1 MSEQMAAAL
10 ERETRHFLELL
21 DSLDMSG
28 LAAMLT
34 DDAQGVDEISRGW
47 TRGRA
52 ALEAYLAQVEGTVTN
67 VRSQLSDFHAT
78 AWADTGLVT
87 FVLDQ
92 AYNMNGQEKRLS
104 APTSLLFHRHD
115 DGWKVAL
122 IHSVPIPDPTYQ

>member
-1 MSEQMAAAL
+1 MSEQTAAAL
-10 ERETRHFLELL
+10 EQETRHFLELL

-28 LAAMLT
+28 LAAMFT

-52 ALEAYLAQVEGTVTN
+52 ALEAYLAQLEGTVTD
-67 VRSQLSDFHAT
+67 VRSRLTDFHAT
-78 AWADTGLVT
+78 TWADIGLVT

-92 AYNMNGQEKRLS
+92 TYSMNEQEQRLS
-104 APTSLLFHRHD
+104 APTSLVFHRQE

-122 IHSVPIPDPTYQ
+122 IHSVPIPDLT

>member
-1 MSEQMAAAL
+1 MAAAL

-28 LAAMLT
+28 LAAMFT

-52 ALEAYLAQVEGTVTN
+52 ALEAYLAQLEGTVAN

-78 AWADTGLVT
+78 TWADTGLVT

-92 AYNMNGQEKRLS
+92 TYSINEHVQRLS
-104 APTSLLFHRHD
+104 APTSLLFLRQD
-115 DGWKVAL
+115 DRWKVAL
-122 IHSVPIPDPTYQ
+122 IHSVPIPDTTY

>member
-1 MSEQMAAAL
+1 MSEQTAAAL
-10 ERETRHFLELL
+10 EQETRHFLELL

-28 LAAMLT
+28 LAAMFT

-52 ALEAYLAQVEGTVTN
+52 ALEAYLAQLEGTVTD
-67 VRSQLSDFHAT
+67 VRSRLTDFHAT
-78 AWADTGLVT
+78 TWADIGLVT

-92 AYNMNGQEKRLS
+92 TYSMNEQEQRLS
-104 APTSLLFHRHD
+104 APTSLLFHRQD

-122 IHSVPIPDPTYQ
+122 IHSVPIPDPT

>member
-21 DSLDMSG
+21 DSLDMSA
-28 LAAMLT
+28 LAAMFT

-52 ALEAYLAQVEGTVTN
+52 ALEAYLAQLKGTVAN

-78 AWADTGLVT
+78 TWADTGLVT

-92 AYNMNGQEKRLS
+92 TYSINEQVQRLS
-104 APTSLLFHRHD
+104 APTSLLFLRQH

-122 IHSVPIPDPTYQ
+122 IHSVPIPDTTS

>member
-28 LAAMLT
+28 LAAMFT

-52 ALEAYLAQVEGTVTN
+52 ALEAYLAQLEGTVAN

-78 AWADTGLVT
+78 TWGDTGLVT

-92 AYNMNGQEKRLS
+92 TYSINEQVQRLS
-104 APTSLLFHRHD
+104 APTSLLFLRQD
-115 DGWKVAL
+115 DDWKVAL
-122 IHSVPIPDPTYQ
+122 IHSVPIPDTIY

>member
-10 ERETRHFLELL
+10 EQETRHFLELL

-28 LAAMLT
+28 LAAMFT
-34 DDAQGVDEISRGW
+34 DDAQGVDEISRRW

-52 ALEAYLAQVEGTVTN
+52 ALEAYLAQLEGTVTD
-67 VRSQLSDFHAT
+67 VRSQLRDFHANT
-78 AWADTGLVT
+78 WAEISLVT

-92 AYNMNGQEKRLS
+92 TYNMNGQEQRLS
-104 APTSLLFHRHD
+104 APTSLLFHHQD

-122 IHSVPIPDPTYQ
+122 VHSVPIPDPT